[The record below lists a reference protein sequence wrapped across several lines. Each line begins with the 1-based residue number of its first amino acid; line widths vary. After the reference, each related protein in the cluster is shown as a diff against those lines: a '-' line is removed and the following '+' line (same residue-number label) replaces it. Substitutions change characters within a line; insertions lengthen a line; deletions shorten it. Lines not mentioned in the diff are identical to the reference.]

1 MTLATYAGSPPA
13 AQQRAQPAVFEGTF
27 ELELDGGRYLIVRS
41 RGASTDGLVAPGAAE
56 AAPAAAAGAGT
67 ALGGVRLEDVAPE
80 VGLDFRHSA
89 FHFRVSRDPVAMMGG
104 GVCWLDYDADGWLDL
119 FAVNS
124 YSIEL
129 DLSRWREQGGLPRS
143 ALFRNAGGS
152 VRRREPRIGSRRGAA
167 RQRLRRGGFQPRRPY
182 GSLRAPAAGYDAL
195 LWNEGDGRFSEG
207 AREAG
212 IASYGWHAG
221 AAVGDVNG
229 DGLPDLFVAGY
240 TDLNAPVPD
249 ASAGFPTTYA
259 AVRDLLYLNEGP
271 DEAGRSRFREV
282 GLQAGIETARLD
294 HGLGAV
300 FTDVDGDGRLD
311 LYVANDL
318 DPNRLYANVP
328 WPGGASADP
337 AGLGFRLLERGRASG
352 RGRRERRHGDRRRR
366 LQRRRSPRPLR
377 DQLAPA
383 AARRLRELGA
393 GRRRRAVRGRAPRP
407 SRLPSIR
414 RWPAGA
420 CRRPTSTSTATSISS
435 SRTAPSP
442 LPIWRPTPSRS
453 RCSRI
458 CRLGAGWTDR
468 GRQLGARRGGRPSVI
483 GRGLAAADY
492 DNDGDVDVAIN
503 SIGGPLVLLENDGAR
518 RRWLEV
524 ELGAFA
530 PGTTGHGRAAGR
542 A

>member
-13 AQQRAQPAVFEGTF
+13 AQQRTQPAVFEGTF

-67 ALGGVRLEDVAPE
+67 AALGGVRLEDVAPE

-143 ALFRNAGGS
+143 ALFRNAGGRFVDVS
-152 VRRREPRIGSRRGAA
+152 RGSGADVDLRGNGCVAA
-167 RQRLRRGGFQPRRPY
+167 DFNLDGRTDLY
-182 GSLRAPAAGYDAL
+182 VTAAGYDAL

-271 DEAGRSRFREV
+271 DETGRSRFREV

-337 AGLGFRLLERGRASG
+337 AGLGFRLLERGRKRAWTTRTPAWG
-352 RGRRERRHGDRRRR
+352 
-366 LQRRRSPRPLR
+366 SPP
-377 DQLAPA
+377 
-383 AARRLRELGA
+383 
-393 GRRRRAVRGRAPRP
+393 
-407 SRLPSIR
+407 
-414 RWPAGA
+414 
-420 CRRPTSTSTATSISS
+420 PTSAATVAPTSS
-435 SRTAPSP
+435 
-442 LPIWRPTPSRS
+442 
-453 RCSRI
+453 
-458 CRLGAGWTDR
+458 
-468 GRQLGARRGGRPSVI
+468 
-483 GRGLAAADY
+483 
-492 DNDGDVDVAIN
+492 
-503 SIGGPLVLLENDGAR
+503 
-518 RRWLEV
+518 
-524 ELGAFA
+524 
-530 PGTTGHGRAAGR
+530 
-542 A
+542 